1 MYNKPCFDYIQIYN
15 AELWHVLYY
24 FSIIYL
30 WRRGMIGRKEEQRL
44 LYELASSGES
54 EFVVIYGRRRVGKTF
69 LVRETFGNDF
79 FFSYTGIA
87 NRHARQQRNEFAK
100 ALREYGWTPKSGD
113 ADVPENWFDAFDAL
127 RALIAKANTKD
138 RLLIFID
145 EMPWMDNKKSDFVPA
160 FEHFWN
166 GWASGQRN
174 IMLLVCGS
182 ATSWITKKIFR
193 HKGGLYNR
201 ATRQIA
207 LKPFT
212 LAECSE
218 YFASRGIAMNTQ
230 DIIESYMIFGGIP
243 YYLRMMDKR
252 YSLALNVDRICFGE
266 AAPLRLEF
274 DGLMDTLFSNP
285 AKHIQILEALHTKK
299 KGLTRE
305 TIANLIDFGNGGN
318 LTRILLELEECGF
331 IRRYKPFGKVKNRAL
346 YHLTDPFIAF
356 HLTFISKADSD
367 NFWSTYTDNASHRAW
382 SGYAFEQVCLAHI
395 RQIKKAL
402 GISGVHTD
410 VSSWM
415 GRGESRGAQ
424 IDLMIDRA
432 DRVINLCEIKFA
444 KGPFEIDRAFDLAL
458 REKIETFRNETK
470 TRKALHLTMITT
482 YGVKPG
488 KYAGLVQ
495 SEVNMDELFE

>member
-1 MYNKPCFDYIQIYN
+1 MV
-15 AELWHVLYY
+15 A
-24 FSIIYL
+24 
-30 WRRGMIGRKEEQRL
+30 RKEEQRL
-44 LYELASSGES
+44 LRELALSGES

-69 LVRETFGNDF
+69 LVRETFGNNF

-87 NRHARQQRNEFAK
+87 NRSAQQQRSEFTK
-100 ALREYGWTPKSGD
+100 ALREYGWVPKGGC
-113 ADVPENWFDAFDAL
+113 ADVPENWFDAFAAL
-127 RALIAKANTKD
+127 RALIAKVNTGG

-166 GWASGQRN
+166 GWASGQKN
-174 IMLLVCGS
+174 IMLIACGS

-193 HKGGLYNR
+193 NKGGLYNR
-201 ATRQIA
+201 TTRQIA

-212 LAECSE
+212 LAECGE
-218 YFASRGIAMNTQ
+218 YYASRSIIMNTQ
-230 DIIESYMIFGGIP
+230 DTIESYMIFGGIP

-252 YSLALNVDRICFGE
+252 YSLSQNVDRICFEE
-266 AAPLRLEF
+266 AAPLRYEF
-274 DGLMDTLFSNP
+274 ERLMDTLFSNP
-285 AKHIQILEALHTKK
+285 AKYLRVLEALHAKK
-299 KGLTRE
+299 KGLMRE
-305 TIANLIDFGNGGN
+305 SIANLIDFGNGGN

-331 IRRYKPFGKVKNRAL
+331 IRRYKPFGKGKNGAL
-346 YHLTDPFIAF
+346 YHLTDPFTAF
-356 HLTFISKADSD
+356 YLTFIRKSESE
-367 NFWSTYTDNASHRAW
+367 NFWSSYTDNAGHRAW

-410 VSSWM
+410 VSSWISS
-415 GRGESRGAQ
+415 GDGRGAQ
-424 IDLMIDRA
+424 IDLVIDRA

-444 KGPFEIDRAFDLAL
+444 KGPFEIDRAYDLAL
-458 REKIETFRNETK
+458 RGKIEVFRNETK

-488 KYAGLVQ
+488 KYASLVQ
-495 SEVNMDELFE
+495 SEVNMDELFM

>member
-1 MYNKPCFDYIQIYN
+1 
-15 AELWHVLYY
+15 
-24 FSIIYL
+24 
-30 WRRGMIGRKEEQRL
+30 MIGRKEEQRL
-44 LYELASSGES
+44 LHELALSGES
-54 EFVVIYGRRRVGKTF
+54 EFVVVYGRRRVGKTF

-87 NRHARQQRNEFAK
+87 NRSAGQQRREFAK
-100 ALREYGWTPKSGD
+100 ALREYGWMPKDGG
-113 ADVPENWFDAFDAL
+113 AEIPESWFDAFDAL
-127 RALIAKANTKD
+127 RTLITGAETEG

-166 GWASGQRN
+166 GWASGRKN
-174 IMLLVCGS
+174 IMLIACGS

-193 HKGGLYNR
+193 NKGGLYNR
-201 ATRQIA
+201 TTRQIA

-212 LAECSE
+212 LAECGE

-243 YYLRMMDKR
+243 YYLRMMEKR
-252 YSLALNVDRICFGE
+252 YSLAMNVDRICFGE
-266 AAPLRLEF
+266 AAPLRHEF
-274 DGLMDTLFSNP
+274 DRLMDTLFVNP
-285 AKHIQILEALHTKK
+285 TKYIQIMEALYAKK

-331 IRRYKPFGKVKNRAL
+331 IRRYKPFGKGKNRAL
-346 YHLTDPFIAF
+346 YHLSDPFIAF
-356 HLTFISKADSD
+356 HFTFIRNMDNE
-367 NFWSTYTDNASHRAW
+367 NFWSSYTDNAGHRAW

-395 RQIKKAL
+395 TEIKKAL
-402 GISGVHTD
+402 GISGVLTD
-410 VSSWM
+410 VSSWISC
-415 GRGESRGAQ
+415 GDGKGAQ
-424 IDLMIDRA
+424 VDLVIDRA
-432 DRVINLCEIKFA
+432 DRVINICEIKFA
-444 KGPFEIDRAFDLAL
+444 KGPFEIDRAYDLAL
-458 REKIETFRNETK
+458 RGKIEIFRNETK

-488 KYAGLVQ
+488 KYSGIVQ
-495 SEVNMDELFE
+495 SEVNMDELIE